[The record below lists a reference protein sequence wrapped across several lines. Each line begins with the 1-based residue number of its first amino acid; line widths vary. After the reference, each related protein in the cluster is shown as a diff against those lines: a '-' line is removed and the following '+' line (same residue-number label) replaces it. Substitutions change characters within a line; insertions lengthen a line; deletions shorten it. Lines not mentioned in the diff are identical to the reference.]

1 MHIHSI
7 QRQVLHQVFAMS
19 CVGIGICLCIS
30 GAWAENDIP
39 APGVL
44 FEDQFE
50 RTEKD
55 QEKEQP
61 GNGWGTNSKTRAKG
75 VKQVFL
81 GDGKMHI
88 KRAAVADPYHP
99 SVHGSQKW

>member
-7 QRQVLHQVFAMS
+7 QGKVLHQVFLIC
-19 CVGIGICLCIS
+19 CVGLGMYLCIGS
-30 GAWAENDIP
+30 ALAKNDFQ
-39 APGVL
+39 ATGVL
-44 FEDQFE
+44 FQDQFE

-55 QEKEQP
+55 QGKEQP

-81 GDGKMHI
+81 GAVSYTHL
-88 KRAAVADPYHP
+88 RAHET
-99 SVHGSQKW
+99 